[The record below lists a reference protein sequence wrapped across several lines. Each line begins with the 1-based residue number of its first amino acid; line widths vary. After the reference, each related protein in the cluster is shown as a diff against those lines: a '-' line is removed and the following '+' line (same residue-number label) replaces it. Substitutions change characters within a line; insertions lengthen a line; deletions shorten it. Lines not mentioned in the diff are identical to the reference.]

1 MPARVSS
8 QFSAHVSG
16 QLQGR
21 SSIPTPHTK
30 HPRCTHRNTGRRRV
44 TVIPNTTQRM
54 NSRCNARITAAN
66 AEYTL
71 PLPYA
76 AFFCCALVLAQQARC
91 AAAIFF
97 RTAWLIL
104 RTGADPSARLVLA
117 HGALWAAVW
126 SKIDNLQ

>member
-30 HPRCTHRNTGRRRV
+30 HPRCNHRNTGRRRV
-44 TVIPNTTQRM
+44 TVTPNTTHRM
-54 NSRCNARITAAN
+54 NSRCNARIAAAN

-71 PLPYA
+71 PLPYEISA
-76 AFFCCALVLAQQARC
+76 EQEAVLVETTLHSTPRHA
-91 AAAIFF
+91 
-97 RTAWLIL
+97 THW
-104 RTGADPSARLVLA
+104 
-117 HGALWAAVW
+117 
-126 SKIDNLQ
+126 